1 MLYHVS
7 RNGQMY
13 GPYTIEDLQRY
24 VLSGN
29 VLPTDLAK
37 SDSMPEW
44 LPVHQ
49 VLSAAGVG
57 GFAAAPAAY
66 PVPASTATA
75 ADPSTYPDPP
85 NLQWGLVLLFNVL
98 TCGLFMAVWNIIVS
112 AWMKRVQPGSQ
123 AMIYYIAGYA
133 LLLLNSG
140 ASFGFIFAMHH
151 HHVYHHHPLAGIIAL
166 AGWVVRLIARFTMRA
181 NLEEHFNGPEP
192 LGLRLSGV
200 MTFFFG
206 GLYHQYHLNRINE
219 IKNAVR
225 YRRTAL

>member
-49 VLSAAGVG
+49 VLSGAGIG
-57 GFAAAPAAY
+57 GSTAPAAY
-66 PVPASTATA
+66 PVAPAYAQ
-75 ADPSTYPDPP
+75 ADLSAYPDPP
-85 NLQWGLVLLFNVL
+85 NLPWGLVLLFNVL

-112 AWMKRVQPGSQ
+112 AWMKRIQPNSQ
-123 AMIYYIAGYA
+123 AMLYYIAGYA

-140 ASFGFIFAMHH
+140 VFFGLNSPWHH
-151 HHVYHHHPLAGIIAL
+151 HHLYHHHQPLIGIIAL
-166 AGWVVRLIARFTMRA
+166 IGWGIRVMARFTMKA
-181 NLEEHFNGPEP
+181 NLEEHFNGPDP
-192 LGLRLSGV
+192 IGLRLNGV

-219 IKNAVR
+219 IKNAIR
-225 YRRTAL
+225 YRRAAL

>member
-29 VLPTDLAK
+29 VLATDLAK
-37 SDSMPEW
+37 SDAAPEW
-44 LPVHQ
+44 IPVHQ
-49 VLSAAGVG
+49 ILNAAGLG
-57 GFAAAPAAY
+57 GFAGAPAAY
-66 PVPASTATA
+66 PVAPAYAA
-75 ADPSTYPDPP
+75 ADLSAYPDAP
-85 NLQWGLVLLFNVL
+85 NLPWGLVLLFNVL

-112 AWMKRVQPGSQ
+112 AWMKRVQPTSQ
-123 AMIYYIAGYA
+123 AMIYYIAGYG
-133 LLLLNSG
+133 LLLLSSG
-140 ASFGFIFAMHH
+140 ASYNLLFAVHH
-151 HHVYHHHPLAGIIAL
+151 HHLSHHHPLTGIVAL
-166 AGWVVRLIARFTMRA
+166 AGWVVRLIARFTMKA

-192 LGLRLSGV
+192 LGLRLNGA

-219 IKNAVR
+219 MKNAIR
-225 YRRTAL
+225 YQRAAL